1 MTLRQQLDA
10 GVPGII
16 AILRGVLPDEVVDVA
31 QTLIDAGIRI
41 IEVPLNSPQPLQ
53 SIERLCAAV
62 LDDVMI
68 GAGTVTSVAAVDA
81 VAAAGGRLIVAP
93 NADAAVIA
101 RSIERQMDIIPG
113 VLTPTECFAAVN
125 AGARHLKLF
134 PASSLGIAHL
144 QALREVLPRE
154 CCMWAVG
161 GVGSSNLAEWRRAGV
176 AGIGVGSSLYR
187 AGSDLKTVQARATEL
202 VQVWRASQVG

>member
-53 SIERLCAAV
+53 SIQRLCAAV

-202 VQVWRASQVG
+202 VQAWRASQVG

>member
-81 VAAAGGRLIVAP
+81 VVAAGGRLIVAP

-113 VLTPTECFAAVN
+113 VLTPTECFTAVN

-202 VQVWRASQVG
+202 VQAWRASQVG